1 MTFQSPSG
9 SNPEEV
15 RSFTATDLA
24 ALVSAIFVSVGTPE
38 EVARTVTDLLVTS
51 ERMGH
56 PSHGVLR
63 VPEYVRRIEAGAL
76 LPAADCTVTRQTPTA
91 ALVDGGWGFG
101 QIAALRATRLG
112 IEKAREQGVAATGA
126 FHLNHVGRLGDFTEM
141 AAREGMIAFAFVG
154 GTPSGRQGNV
164 APYGGRQAVWGTNP
178 LAVAIPGEKQ
188 IFSLDFATS
197 VIAGGKV
204 AAARSRGEMLDAP
217 HLLDA
222 DGHPSSDP
230 SVLFAGGAIRPFGG
244 HKGYGL
250 AFAVELLAGALIGT
264 AAPELKEGEMHNG
277 LLMLVLDP
285 GSLSRASS
293 FRGAVDDVIER
304 VKATPPAEGFQ
315 EVLFPGELE
324 QRRLAA
330 SSDEVVSVPEAVAAE
345 LEELF
350 DRLGS
355 EQD

>member
-1 MTFQSPSG
+1 MTPTSG
-9 SNPEEV
+9 DV
-15 RSFTATDLA
+15 RSFPATDLER
-24 ALVSAIFVSVGTPE
+24 LVGGIFVALGAPDD
-38 EVARTVTDLLVTS
+38 VAKTVSELLVTS

-63 VPEYVRRIEAGAL
+63 VTDYVRRIEAGTL
-76 LPAADCTVTRQTPTA
+76 IPGADCVVAHDAATS

-101 QIAALRATRLG
+101 QIAALRATRLA
-112 IEKAREQGVAATGA
+112 IQKASECGVAASGA

-178 LAVAIPGEKQ
+178 LAVAIPGEQ
-188 IFSLDFATS
+188 RIFSLDFATS

-204 AAARSRGEMLDAP
+204 MAAHARGEMLDDA
-217 HLLDA
+217 HLLDS
-222 DGHPSSDP
+222 DGRQSSDP
-230 SVLFAGGAIRPFGG
+230 NALFTGGAIRPFGG

-264 AAPELKEGEMHNG
+264 AAPDLKEGEMQNG
-277 LLMLVLDP
+277 LLMMVLDP
-285 GSLSRASS
+285 GAFDLASS
-293 FRGAVDDVIER
+293 FRGAVDHVIER
-304 VKATPPAEGFQ
+304 VKASPPAEGFE

-324 QRRLAA
+324 QRRLAGSA
-330 SSDEVVSVPEAVAAE
+330 GDDVRVPESVAAE
-345 LEELF
+345 LEGLF
-350 DRLGS
+350 ERLAS
-355 EQD
+355 ARA